1 MAWQNLKVITFNF
14 TIKKT
19 WRKLTF
25 DFRFKVSKLIIFYAI
40 LLETPSTQLS
50 TVHVHTAHV
59 CVCVIQRE
67 RERKLYMKLSGNRV
81 LIHVNIIL
89 VDGLHDQ
96 LVTLRLHQRGDEGSQ
111 VQLWLEIKQQL
122 IVYDL
127 VSCLLWY

>member
-59 CVCVIQRE
+59 CVCVIQRQRHTE
-67 RERKLYMKLSGNRV
+67 RERERERV
-81 LIHVNIIL
+81 IHEA
-89 VDGLHDQ
+89 Q
-96 LVTLRLHQRGDEGSQ
+96 
-111 VQLWLEIKQQL
+111 W
-122 IVYDL
+122 
-127 VSCLLWY
+127 

>member
-1 MAWQNLKVITFNF
+1 MEKIDFWLQVQSFLVDNILRHPTRNSVNPTFN
-14 TIKKT
+14 
-19 WRKLTF
+19 
-25 DFRFKVSKLIIFYAI
+25 SACAH
-40 LLETPSTQLS
+40 STR
-50 TVHVHTAHV
+50 V
-59 CVCVIQRE
+59 CLCNTERE
-67 RERKLYMKLSGNRV
+67 RERERELYMKLSGNRV

-127 VSCLLWY
+127 VSCLLGYWILWHLIPT